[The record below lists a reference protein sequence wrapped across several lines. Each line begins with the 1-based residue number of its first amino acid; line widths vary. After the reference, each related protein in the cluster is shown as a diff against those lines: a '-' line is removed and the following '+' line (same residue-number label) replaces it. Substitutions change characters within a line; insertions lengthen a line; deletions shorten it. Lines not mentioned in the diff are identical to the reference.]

1 LLRRTEQESP
11 PSPGRHDLADASC
24 DPEFDEIVQAA
35 ADVCEAPIALLSSIE
50 EGGQVFLAEIGL
62 PRHSALL
69 DDAFCPLNFI
79 EQDLLVVPDAT
90 RDPRFHSNPLLAAE
104 GVRFYACAPMSTP
117 EGLLLGAISV
127 IDRKPRDITA
137 TQGRMLKALA
147 RHAMTLLQ
155 LRRTLRR
162 KEAQQQEATET
173 QARME
178 SVLDTGM
185 AAFFDWDVPSA
196 TIRGDRRLVEHY
208 GLDPAIVTSGLSLA
222 GVFAAIHPD
231 DLAALNAGVTRAVTL
246 ATDYSTQ
253 FRLLDREG
261 AERWVLVRGRCSRAE
276 GGRPLRYSGVVV
288 DIGPAKQAEDALRE
302 AQAQQQTVMKELA
315 HRTKNTLAV
324 VQALA
329 NQTLR
334 SAASLDEAKRSLN
347 AWLPALARAVD
358 ALIQT
363 HSTGAEIQDVAHGIL
378 PLCDPDGIG
387 RIAFSGPDL
396 RIGAQPTLALTL
408 ALHELATNAMKYG
421 ALSVP
426 QGRVEVAW
434 RLSGKLSERRLQLD
448 WRESGGPPV
457 TAPRH
462 RGFGSRLIKDNLE
475 SATRGRVELAF
486 PEAGFSFALDA
497 PYDIAER

>member
-1 LLRRTEQESP
+1 VVRWTEQGGLASLRRY
-11 PSPGRHDLADASC
+11 DLADAPC
-24 DPEFDEIVQAA
+24 DPELDEIVRAA
-35 ADVCEAPIALLSSIE
+35 AELCEAPIALLCFLE
-50 EGGQVFLAEIGL
+50 EGQQVFLAEIGL
-62 PRHSALL
+62 GRHSAPL
-69 DDAFCPLNFI
+69 DDAFCPQNFI

-90 RDPRFHSNPLLAAE
+90 QDPRFQSNPLLAAE

-127 IDRKPRDITA
+127 IDRKPRVITA

-147 RHAMTLLQ
+147 RHATTLLE

-162 KEAQQQEATET
+162 EEAQQQEATET

-178 SVLDTGM
+178 SVLDMGM
-185 AAFFDWDVPSA
+185 AAFFDWDVPAA
-196 TIRGDRRLVEHY
+196 TIRGDRRLVEYY
-208 GLDPAIVTSGLSLA
+208 GLDPAIVTSGLPLA
-222 GVFAAIHPD
+222 DVFAAIHPD
-231 DLAALNAGVTRAVTL
+231 DLATLNAGITGAVTL

-253 FRLLDREG
+253 FRLLDRKG
-261 AERWVLVRGRCSRAE
+261 LERWVLVRGRCSRAE
-276 GGRPLRYSGVVV
+276 GGRPLRHSGVVV
-288 DIGPAKQAEDALRE
+288 DMGPAKQAEDALRQ

-363 HSTGAEIQDVAHGIL
+363 HWTGAEIQDVAHGIM

-426 QGRVEVAW
+426 QGRVKVAW
-434 RLSGKLSERRLQLD
+434 RLSGKLPERRLQLD

-457 TAPRH
+457 ATPRH

-475 SATRGRVELAF
+475 SATRGRVELTF

-497 PYDIAER
+497 PYDMVER